1 METLSYTH
9 IPAILIVYLKKL
21 IWGKKIQNH
30 IPFNTALEME
40 PYMAP
45 GHALTQKMKLIGI
58 ISHQGTKDHG
68 HYVAITNRGNEWT
81 SYNDTIT
88 AQTTLTHL
96 HQSQAYILIYR
107 KMEHSA
113 GTENEA
119 PRDSTMAKQQLP
131 TEKSKPSHKT
141 HHSEEEPPLY
151 PDPLIKIPLEKNL
164 PRQGRSD
171 VGANLN
177 PNPIHKEGPN
187 TENLK
192 GLETLLSYCYIP
204 QVLLTRG
211 EGEVGGAQE
220 LDGPSVPPTEKADHR
235 KKPLPE

>member
-1 METLSYTH
+1 ML
-9 IPAILIVYLKKL
+9 A
-21 IWGKKIQNH
+21 N
-30 IPFNTALEME
+30 
-40 PYMAP
+40 
-45 GHALTQKMKLIGI
+45 
-58 ISHQGTKDHG
+58 
-68 HYVAITNRGNEWT
+68 
-81 SYNDTIT
+81 
-88 AQTTLTHL
+88 
-96 HQSQAYILIYR
+96 
-107 KMEHSA
+107 
-113 GTENEA
+113 
-119 PRDSTMAKQQLP
+119 QQLP
-131 TEKSKPSHKT
+131 AKKSKPSHKT
-141 HHSEEEPPLY
+141 QHNDEEPPLH
-151 PDPLIKIPLEKNL
+151 PDPPIKIPLEKNL

>member
-1 METLSYTH
+1 
-9 IPAILIVYLKKL
+9 
-21 IWGKKIQNH
+21 
-30 IPFNTALEME
+30 
-40 PYMAP
+40 MAP

-81 SYNDTIT
+81 SYNDAIT

-119 PRDSTMAKQQLP
+119 SRDSTMANQQLP

-141 HHSEEEPPLY
+141 HHSEEEPPLH
-151 PDPLIKIPLEKNL
+151 PDPPIKIPLEKNL

-171 VGANLN
+171 VGANLH
-177 PNPIHKEGPN
+177 PNPIHKEGPT

-192 GLETLLSYCYIP
+192 GLETLLSNRYMP

-211 EGEVGGAQE
+211 EG
-220 LDGPSVPPTEKADHR
+220 
-235 KKPLPE
+235 